1 MRIARFTLD
10 AFGPFTDTSLDFE
23 PQPLHLIYGPNEAG
37 KSSTLRALT
46 AWLYGFPER
55 TADNFLHANPRLCV
69 SGTLENGRGE
79 IFTFSRRKKRKGS
92 VLDAQG
98 NAVDPQVVAAW
109 LQGLDQETFQALF
122 GLDHPGLVQ
131 GGSTIL
137 QEQGSTGTTLFAAG
151 SGIASLKQIQNDLQ
165 EEYKALFKPGGSR
178 PELNAA
184 LQRYSELKKESN
196 QLVLSSTAWKQKERA
211 LHEANKV
218 LDSLKEQRS
227 VQQAERRRLERIH
240 KAQHP
245 LARLRRTQYGLTEL
259 GPVPDLPDDFP
270 KRRQEGQD
278 QLREAQQTLDN
289 AEKRLTI
296 DQQKLEAISL
306 NTELLDQAAT
316 IADLH
321 QRLGAYRKGQADLR
335 SLEDEE
341 REQRAAARD
350 LLRGQRPDLDPA
362 DSDTVQAL
370 LAYRSRIQTLGQG
383 KPLVDKELE
392 ESRTLWQTK
401 KGELDRIRDAL
412 HALPPAQDS
421 TLLRQA
427 AVQAARLGDIDAEI
441 GKKSH
446 ECERKYQECTTMFA
460 RLGRWHGTPQDVLAL
475 PLPLEETVQ
484 TLKQEWE
491 DAERRRQE
499 LDTQRHELT
508 QTLADLYEQLQAQQ
522 KAGAVPSEADLNAKR
537 RDRDAAWSL
546 LCRQWVDG
554 EDVRDSIS
562 EITPEGNL
570 IQHFERTL
578 QDSDT
583 IADRLRRESDRV
595 HTHARLVAQ
604 NDKARQQWAALEEAE
619 EQLDAASRDLQ
630 YRWRKAWSDTGI
642 EPEDPRTM
650 LGWLQRFQK
659 VVDQAHSLQ
668 KDRFALQELK
678 ARRQAARHSLV
689 RELQTLD
696 EAVPRGEDLNPVR
709 ERADAVLESRDQV
722 ARKHQQLQ
730 DEQARLKR
738 EAGAARQRLT
748 AAEEAKAAWQRD
760 WDQAMQEL
768 GLPRDATPEAV
779 RSFFT
784 DLDAY
789 LSRVN
794 QADGLRQRI
803 EGIRR
808 DSREL
813 EQDVAS
819 LVARTAPELAD
830 MPMDQAIEHLNGLLQ
845 RERNRATTADHYRER
860 IASTQEEIETAR
872 IARDAASRELD
883 ALCELAGCTEAE
895 ELAGIEKRWQEHKAL
910 EQDKTKALNELR
922 EIPGVMDVD
931 ALIAEVE
938 AENTDELPARL
949 QSCDEELK
957 RLDRD
962 IEDQSAQT
970 GELRREFRE
979 MDGRDAAARK
989 AEEAQAA
996 LATIRRLVERYARLR
1011 LASTVLDEA
1020 IERYR
1025 AENQDPV
1032 LALGSGYFREL
1043 TIGSFDGL
1051 RTDVDDKGGQ
1061 VIVGLRGE
1069 ERVPVRGMSSGT
1081 RDQLYLALRLASLE
1095 HRLTSSE
1102 PMPFIVDDILVNFD
1116 EERTQAAL
1124 KALARLGEKN
1134 QVLLFSHHRQVAD
1147 AVQELNLGRVHGL
1160 DGSQG
1165 WEKN

>member
-1 MRIARFTLD
+1 MRIARFTLE
-10 AFGPFTDTSLDFE
+10 AFGPFTDTSLIFD

-69 SGTLENGRGE
+69 SGTLENGSGE
-79 IFTFSRRKKRKGS
+79 TFTFSRRKKRKGS

-109 LQGLDQETFQALF
+109 LQRLDQETFQALF
-122 GLDHPGLVQ
+122 GLDHSGLVQ

-151 SGIASLKQIQNDLQ
+151 SGVASLKQIQNDLQ

-178 PELNAA
+178 PELNTA
-184 LQRYSELKKESN
+184 LQRYSELKKEYN
-196 QLVLSSTAWKQKERA
+196 LLTLSSTAWKQKERA
-211 LHEANKV
+211 LREAEKA
-218 LDSLKEQRS
+218 LESLKEQRR
-227 VQQAERRRLERIH
+227 VQQAERRRLERIQ
-240 KAQHP
+240 KALHP
-245 LARLRRTQYGLTEL
+245 LARLRRAEAGLTEL
-259 GPVPDLPDDFP
+259 GPVPELPDDFP
-270 KRRQEGQD
+270 KRRQEGQV
-278 QLREAQQTLDN
+278 QLREAQQSLEN
-289 AEKRLTI
+289 AEKRLAI
-296 DQQKLEAISL
+296 DQQKLEAVSL
-306 NTELLDQAAT
+306 NTELLDQAAS

-321 QRLGAYRKGQADLR
+321 QRLGAYRKGQSDLR

-341 REQRAAARD
+341 REQRTAARD

-362 DSDTVQAL
+362 DSDTVHAL
-370 LAYRSRIQTLGQG
+370 LQYRSRIQALGER

-392 ESRTLWQTK
+392 ESHDLWQTK
-401 KGELDRIRDAL
+401 RGELDRIRDAFQ
-412 HALPPAQDS
+412 ALPAAQDT

-427 AVQAARLGDIDAEI
+427 ADQAGRLGDIDAEI
-441 GKKSH
+441 GKKGH

-460 RLGRWHGTPQDVLAL
+460 RLGRWHGRPEDVLAL

-491 DAERRRQE
+491 DAQRRTQE
-499 LDTQRHELT
+499 LDAQRHELT
-508 QTLADLYEQLQAQQ
+508 QTLADLHEQLQAQQ
-522 KAGAVPSEADLNAKR
+522 QAGAVPSEDELDAKR
-537 RDRDAAWSL
+537 GERDAAWSL
-546 LCRQWVDG
+546 LYRQWVHG
-554 EDVRDSIS
+554 EDVSDSIS

-578 QDSDT
+578 QEADT

-604 NDKARQQWAALEEAE
+604 YDKARQQWAALEEAE
-619 EQLDAASRDLQ
+619 RHAAASREDLQ
-630 YRWRKAWSDTGI
+630 ARWCKAWSHSGI
-642 EPEDPRTM
+642 QPEDPRTM

-659 VVDQAHSLQ
+659 VVDQARSLQ
-668 KDRFALQELK
+668 EDRFALQELET
-678 ARRQAARHSLV
+678 RRHAARQTLV
-689 RELQTLD
+689 RELQALD
-696 EAVPRGEDLNPVR
+696 EAVPRGEDLTPVR

-722 ARKHQQLQ
+722 ARKQQQLQ
-730 DEQARLKR
+730 DEQARLER

-748 AAEEAKAAWQRD
+748 AAEEAKAAWQRE
-760 WDQAMQEL
+760 WGQAMQEL

-813 EQDVAS
+813 EHDVAS
-819 LVARTAPELAD
+819 LVARTAPDLAEI
-830 MPMDQAIEHLNGLLQ
+830 PMDQAIERLNGLLQ
-845 RERNRATTADHYRER
+845 RERDRATTADHYRER
-860 IASTQEEIETAR
+860 IASTQEEIEAAR
-872 IARDAASRELD
+872 IARDAANRELT
-883 ALCELAGCTEAE
+883 ALCDLSGCTTAE
-895 ELAGIEKRWQEHKAL
+895 ELAGVEKRWQEHRAL
-910 EQDKTKALNELR
+910 EQEKATALNELR
-922 EIPGVMDVD
+922 EIPGVRDVD

-938 AENTDELPARL
+938 AENPDQLPARL

-957 RLDRD
+957 RLDQD
-962 IEDQSAQT
+962 IEDQSAQA

-979 MDGRDAAARK
+979 MDGRDAAVRK
-989 AEEAQAA
+989 AEEAQET
-996 LATIRRLVERYARLR
+996 LAVIRRLAERYARLR

-1069 ERVPVRGMSSGT
+1069 ERVPVGGMSSGT

-1124 KALARLGEKN
+1124 KAMARLGEKN
-1134 QVLLFSHHRQVAD
+1134 QVLVFSHHRQVAD
-1147 AVQELNLGRVHGL
+1147 AVRELNLGRVHSL
-1160 DGSQG
+1160 
-1165 WEKN
+1165 N

>member
-10 AFGPFTDTSLDFE
+10 AFGPFTDTSLVFE

-92 VLDAQG
+92 VLDAHG

-122 GLDHPGLVQ
+122 GLDHPGLVE

-184 LQRYSELKKESN
+184 LQRYSELKKECN
-196 QLVLSSTAWKQKERA
+196 QLALSSTAWKHKERA
-211 LHEANKV
+211 LREAEKV
-218 LDSLKEQRS
+218 LESLKEQRRI
-227 VQQAERRRLERIH
+227 QQAERRRLERIH
-240 KAQHP
+240 KALPP
-245 LARLRRTQYGLTEL
+245 LARLRRAESGLTEL
-259 GPVPDLPDDFP
+259 GLVPDLPDDFP

-296 DQQKLEAISL
+296 HQQKLEAISL
-306 NTELLDQAAT
+306 NTELLDQAAN

-370 LAYRSRIQTLGQG
+370 LAYRSRVQTLGER
-383 KPLVDKELE
+383 KSLVDKELE
-392 ESRTLWQTK
+392 DSRTLWQTK
-401 KGELDRIRDAL
+401 QGELGQIRDAFQ
-412 HALPPAQDS
+412 ALPAAQDT
-421 TLLRQA
+421 TLLHQA
-427 AVQAARLGDIDAEI
+427 AAQAGRLGDIDAEI
-441 GKKSH
+441 GKKRN
-446 ECERKYQECTTMFA
+446 ECERKNQECATMFA
-460 RLGRWHGTPQDVLAL
+460 RLGRWHGTPEDVLAL

-491 DAERRRQE
+491 DAKRRTKE
-499 LDTQRHELT
+499 LEAQRHELT
-508 QTLADLYEQLQAQQ
+508 QTLADLHEQLQAQQ
-522 KAGAVPSEADLNAKR
+522 EAGAVPSEEDLDAKR
-537 RDRDAAWSL
+537 LERDTAWSL
-546 LCRQWVDG
+546 LRRQWVDG
-554 EDVRDSIS
+554 EDVSGSTS

-570 IQHFERTL
+570 IEHFEHTL
-578 QDSDT
+578 QEVDT

-595 HTHARLVAQ
+595 HTHARLAAQ
-604 NDKARQQWAALEEAE
+604 YDKTRQQRVALEEAE
-619 EQLDAASRDLQ
+619 RQAAATWEDLQ
-630 YRWRKAWSDTGI
+630 ARWHKAWSDTGI
-642 EPEDPRTM
+642 EPDDPRTM

-659 VVDQAHSLQ
+659 VVDQARSLQ
-668 KDRFALQELK
+668 EDRFELK
-678 ARRQAARHSLV
+678 ELEGRRHAARHALA
-689 RELQTLD
+689 RELQALE
-696 EAVPRGEDLNPVR
+696 EAVPRGEDMTPVR
-709 ERADAVLESRDQV
+709 ERADTVLEAQDRL
-722 ARKHQQLQ
+722 ARKQQQLQ
-730 DEQARLKR
+730 DERTRLER
-738 EAGAARQRLT
+738 ESAAARQRLT
-748 AAEEAKAAWQRD
+748 AAEEAKAAWQEN
-760 WDQAMQEL
+760 WGLAMQEL
-768 GLPRDATPEAV
+768 GLPGDATPEAV
-779 RSFFT
+779 RSFFS

-803 EGIRR
+803 EGIRC

-813 EQDVAS
+813 ERDVAS
-819 LVARTAPELAD
+819 LVARTVPDLAAI
-830 MPMDQAIEHLNGLLQ
+830 PVDQAIERLNGLLQ
-845 RERNRATTADHYRER
+845 RERDRATTADHYRER
-860 IASTQEEIETAR
+860 IAYTQEEIEAAR
-872 IARDAASRELD
+872 IARDAANRELA
-883 ALCELAGCTEAE
+883 ALCELAGCTASE

-910 EQDKTKALNELR
+910 EQDMTTALNELR
-922 EIPGVMDVD
+922 EIPGVTDVD
-931 ALIAEVE
+931 ALIAEVK

-949 QSCDEELK
+949 QSCDEELE
-957 RLDRD
+957 RLEGD
-962 IEDQSAQT
+962 IEGQIAQA

-989 AEEAQAA
+989 AEEAQAT
-996 LATIRRLVERYARLR
+996 LASIRRLAERYARLR

-1051 RTDVDDKGGQ
+1051 LTDLDDKGGQ

-1069 ERVPVRGMSSGT
+1069 ERVPVGGMSSGT
-1081 RDQLYLALRLASLE
+1081 RDQLYLALHLASLE
-1095 HRLTSSE
+1095 HRLKSSE

-1116 EERTQAAL
+1116 EERTRAAL
-1124 KALARLGEKN
+1124 QAMARLGEKN

-1147 AVQELNLGRVHGL
+1147 AVRELDLGEVHGL
-1160 DGSQG
+1160 GGS
-1165 WEKN
+1165 